1 MYYNSRLLLSW
12 TIILLLVTG
21 STMQVQAQQ
30 DSLRSIPQQ
39 TAPVPGA
46 EITER
51 LGQSVSIDSIFLVN
65 ETGDTLSLAD
75 IMIPGKPILLNMGY
89 FDCPKLCGLVTNG
102 MLAGMKQTVWTP
114 GSEYQV
120 LTVSLNPSEG
130 YELAAEKRQ
139 NYLKSFDR
147 AGAESGWSF
156 LTGSEANLNELMK
169 QTGFGFVWDESS
181 EQFIHAA
188 ALVVLSPEGVIT
200 RYLYGIQFPELQLRN
215 ALYEAADGKVG
226 STIDKIVLYCFEYD
240 PFSNSYV
247 PQAINMMKLGGLVT
261 MLGLGIF
268 LGLFW
273 LRERRAKRTSQSL
286 T

>member
-21 STMQVQAQQ
+21 ATMQVQAQQ

-46 EITER
+46 DITER

-65 ETGDTLSLAD
+65 ETGDTLSMAE

-130 YELAAEKRQ
+130 YQLAAEKRQ

-147 AGAESGWSF
+147 VGAETGWSF

-240 PFSNSYV
+240 PLSNSYV

>member
-1 MYYNSRLLLSW
+1 
-12 TIILLLVTG
+12 
-21 STMQVQAQQ
+21 MQVQAQQ

-65 ETGDTLSLAD
+65 ETGDTLSLAE

-147 AGAESGWSF
+147 AGAETGWSF

-226 STIDKIVLYCFEYD
+226 STIDKLVLYCFEYD

>member
-1 MYYNSRLLLSW
+1 
-12 TIILLLVTG
+12 
-21 STMQVQAQQ
+21 MQVQAQQ

-46 EITER
+46 DITER

-65 ETGDTLSLAD
+65 ETGDTLSMAE

-130 YELAAEKRQ
+130 YQLAAEKRQ

-147 AGAESGWSF
+147 VGAETGWSF

-240 PFSNSYV
+240 PLSNSYV

>member
-12 TIILLLVTG
+12 TIILLLVP
-21 STMQVQAQQ
+21 STYVQAQAQ
-30 DSLRSIPQQ
+30 KDSIRSVPQQ
-39 TAPVPGA
+39 VAPVSGA

-51 LGQSVSIDSIFLVN
+51 LGQSISIDSIMLVN
-65 ETGDTLSLAD
+65 EMGDTLSIAE
-75 IMIPGKPILLNMGY
+75 IMIPGKPVILNMGY

-114 GSEYQV
+114 GTEYQV
-120 LTVSLNPSEG
+120 LTISLDPNEG
-130 YELAAEKRQ
+130 HELAAEKRQ

-147 AGAESGWSF
+147 TGAETGWHF
-156 LTGSEANLNELMK
+156 LTGSEANLNELIK

-181 EQFIHAA
+181 DQYIHAA
-188 ALVVLSPEGVIT
+188 AIVVMSPEGVIT
-200 RYLYGIQFPELQLRN
+200 RYLYGIQFPELQLRS

>member
-1 MYYNSRLLLSW
+1 MYYNTRLQLSW
-12 TIILLLVTG
+12 AIILLLVTG
-21 STMQVQAQQ
+21 THLQAQALQ
-30 DSLRSIPQQ
+30 DTLRSVPQQ
-39 TAPVPGA
+39 AAPVSGA

-51 LGQSVSIDSIFLVN
+51 LGQSVTIDSIFLVN
-65 ETGDTLSLAD
+65 ETGDTLSMAEIL
-75 IMIPGKPILLNMGY
+75 IPGKPIILNMGY

-102 MLAGMKQTVWTP
+102 MLAGMKQTIWTP
-114 GSEYQV
+114 GNEYQV
-120 LTVSLNPSEG
+120 LTISLDPNEG

-147 AGAESGWSF
+147 PGAETGWSF
-156 LTGSEANLNELMK
+156 LTGSDANLNELMK